1 MYYLPLVVTVK
12 FSLRNHAWQERESKR
27 LEEEEM
33 VDGTDAIAA
42 AIQQHQLVVQ
52 QEAGWMNTQ
61 HLAHTSPSHSENSI
75 EDSQR

>member
-1 MYYLPLVVTVK
+1 MYSVQ
-12 FSLRNHAWQERESKR
+12 SWQESECKR

-33 VDGTDAIAA
+33 VDGADAIAA

-52 QEAGWMNTQ
+52 QQAGWMDTQ
-61 HLAHTSPSHSENSI
+61 HLAQTSPSHSENSI

>member
-1 MYYLPLVVTVK
+1 MQ
-12 FSLRNHAWQERESKR
+12 SWQESERRR

-33 VDGTDAIAA
+33 VDGTDAITA

-52 QEAGWMNTQ
+52 QQAGWIDAQ
-61 HLAHTSPSHSENSI
+61 HLAQTSPSHSENSI